1 VVLSRAIRSAG
12 SENLGPV
19 ERTAR
24 AFRQD
29 AWAAMRGD
37 IVRAL
42 VEYVTNADDAY
53 ARKKMKGRIL
63 VEVEHKRGDEPWEAR
78 VRDRASGMTLAE
90 MKERIGKQGVRAS
103 GFEAGEAVRGN
114 LGLGSKDP
122 ACFGQVRF
130 DSIKDGM
137 YAWFTIDDEGDRAAV
152 SKPIKA
158 TKEIRDALG
167 VPANGTV
174 VTITVTQPIINPRHD
189 TLKQR
194 LERHILLRDIVQA
207 SDREVYLVHANKPG
221 DKAERLHYP
230 EPKVSERINRK
241 GVELPGYKGA
251 TADIMVAEAD
261 EPFTDEGPRS
271 ATRQSGLLIKGRRG
285 IYESTLFSFEGNQY
299 ALAFNGYIRCED
311 IDRIAAE
318 YDERADKKIPHTL
331 DNPRPII
338 SRQRDGLADDHPLY
352 QAIRRFAEG
361 ELAPLIQEREK
372 KIKAKSRQVENARTT
387 KLLSQLAKEAAK
399 FMQEAAEEEEIDLGG
414 VIGKDKPPALAIIP
428 GAIEMPIGTERTVT
442 VMASKE
448 GLEGATDLE
457 VDLTFAP
464 PGVVTCQPERV
475 RLGPSRRRDDVLTGT
490 TKLIAGRTI
499 GGTMLNAQLGARSD
513 DCAIDVVEP
522 TAKPVPVPP
531 AGLEFERSGYRL
543 VLNKPKK
550 IKIRAPLAAYPD
562 GTLMRVTSGVK
573 GIVVLD
579 GGKVELRQ
587 RDEALAME
595 GTIHVEGRIE
605 KETGD
610 LTVTDPSH
618 RSATASATV
627 VRREESGAD
636 FEPKLVPEFQGDQ
649 RAQWNTDYSEL
660 RIMGEHPAVKPYVG
674 DKDKDYPGQ
683 DTREFKMLT
692 AELMS
697 DAVVRRILQE
707 KHRDDELD
715 AGSFYVMHN
724 KLMARLLVRAHR
736 VVAANL

>member
-1 VVLSRAIRSAG
+1 MVLSKAIKGAG

-42 VEYVTNADDAY
+42 VEYVTNSDDAY
-53 ARKKMKGRIL
+53 ARKKAKGKIL
-63 VEVEHKRGDEPWEAR
+63 VEVEHKRGEEPWEAR
-78 VRDRASGMTLAE
+78 VRDRASGMTLVE

-103 GFEAGEAVRGN
+103 GFELGEAVRGN

-122 ACFGQVRF
+122 ACFGKVRF

-137 YAWFTIDDEGDRAAV
+137 YAWFSIDDEGNRTAIP
-152 SKPIKA
+152 KPMKA
-158 TKEIRDALG
+158 TKEMRDALG
-167 VPANGTV
+167 IPANGTV

-194 LERHILLRDIVQA
+194 LERHVLLRDIVQA
-207 SDREVYLVHANKPG
+207 GDREVDLLHANKPG
-221 DKAERLHYP
+221 AKAERLHYP
-230 EPKVSERINRK
+230 EPKVTERVNKK
-241 GVELPGYKGA
+241 GAELPGYKGA
-251 TADIMVAEAD
+251 TADIVIAEAD
-261 EPFTDEGPRS
+261 EPFPDEGPHS

-285 IYESTLFSFEGNQY
+285 IYESTLFAFEGNQY

-311 IDRIAAE
+311 VDRIASE
-318 YDERADKKIPHTL
+318 YDERAEKRIPHTV

-352 QAIRRFAEG
+352 QAIRRLAEA

-399 FMQEAAEEEEIDLGG
+399 FMQEAAEEEELDLGG
-414 VIGKDKPPALAIIP
+414 VIGKDKVAPLAIIP
-428 GAIEMPIGTERTVT
+428 GAVEMPLSTERTIT
-442 VMASKE
+442 VMASKV
-448 GLEGATDLE
+448 GLDGATDLE
-457 VDLTFAP
+457 VELTFAP
-464 PGVVTCQPERV
+464 PGVVTCQPEKV
-475 RLGPSRRRDDVLTGT
+475 KLGPSRRRDDVLTGT
-490 TKLIAGRTI
+490 TKLTAGPTI

-522 TAKPVPVPP
+522 TAKPVPIPP
-531 AGLEFERSGYRL
+531 ASLEFERPAYRL

-550 IKIRAPLAAYPD
+550 IKIRAPLGAYPD
-562 GTLMRVTSGVK
+562 GTSVRVSSGVK

-587 RDEALAME
+587 HDDALAME

-605 KETGD
+605 RESGD
-610 LTVTDPSH
+610 VTVTDPSH

-649 RAQWNTDYSEL
+649 RAQWSTDYSEL
-660 RIMGEHPAVKPYVG
+660 RIMGEHPAVRPYVG
-674 DKDKDYPGQ
+674 EKEKDYPGQ

-707 KHRDDELD
+707 KYREDELD

-736 VVAANL
+736 VVAANI